1 MDTQSLYSSQRLP
14 EDYDEGYSAFATNI
28 DAYDDS
34 RSALSS
40 AGLKTT
46 SLANLSRKQ
55 GKRKYGPLKSHRT
68 SSMMGL
74 NNPLGSGSQESLHP
88 PSYPQ
93 MKRHSPNGGIYYNG
107 NNSLTGSQYFV
118 QPMHGNKQN
127 MGLQADPMGQA
138 PQIYQ
143 QHANFYQNPPPTV
156 HYQHQ
161 HQQHSPVRTN
171 GHYSYETHRDE
182 GPITPESL
190 DADADG
196 KLDIG
201 DFELNET
208 SIHES
213 QLVES
218 LQLKLDEST
227 KEIDLLK
234 QKVRDLQN
242 KLDSKTSL
250 LDSKEESLK
259 SLEMT
264 IASERLQ
271 DTSKINTLQSQL
283 KQQAEEAFKPDDID
297 MQLKEKV
304 DEIAKINSNLDRIQE
319 TYTNDTNNLKSF
331 ISSILLNESPEAA
344 FVSLTDN
351 NKELLQDIYNK
362 HTNNKEMDVLDLFR
376 EQLRYL
382 REHVECQTEAKELI
396 KGIYHQNLSAER
408 ELLKQMTFK
417 TTIHSPDITS
427 SSLQRH
433 LNYHFV
439 PIVPSSIVGDS

>member
-1 MDTQSLYSSQRLP
+1 MDTQSLYSSQHLP

-55 GKRKYGPLKSHRT
+55 GKRKYGPLKSHRA

-74 NNPLGSGSQESLHP
+74 NNHLGSMSQESLHP

-93 MKRHSPNGGIYYNG
+93 MKRHSPNGGMYYNS
-107 NNSLTGSQYFV
+107 NNSLTGSQHFI
-118 QPMHGNKQN
+118 QPFHGNKQN

-138 PQIYQ
+138 PQFYQ
-143 QHANFYQNPPPTV
+143 QHANFYQNAAPTV

-161 HQQHSPVRTN
+161 QSPVRTSEN
-171 GHYSYETHRDE
+171 YSYETRRDE

-190 DADADG
+190 DADTDG

-201 DFELNET
+201 DFELNEIAT
-208 SIHES
+208 QES
-213 QLVES
+213 QLAES

-271 DTSKINTLQSQL
+271 YTSKINTLQSQL
-283 KQQAEEAFKPDDID
+283 KQRAEAPSKPDDID
-297 MQLKEKV
+297 KQLEEKIS
-304 DEIAKINSNLDRIQE
+304 ETAKLNSNLAHIQE

-344 FVSLTDN
+344 FLSLTDN

-362 HTNNKEMDVLDLFR
+362 HTNNKDNDVLDLFR

-427 SSLQRH
+427 SGLHRH